1 MCAPA
6 LPRVCPRSSTCGH
19 VCSWPRLAPVLLAL
33 EGIPPVAKGIPPV
46 LLASAR
52 ATRPLAFTLPLA
64 LPSRFH
70 AKWKKL
76 HEQYGRQIAR
86 VLEECAGQDAE
97 ERRLGRITA
106 LQSTYRSVLLSTYEG
121 EDCLFGPV
129 VNPPDRLLLEVSA
142 MYRVTYQAAR
152 GRQASAPP
160 TSERA
165 SSISRAGHWMRHEG
179 SFAVPTARSCPRP
192 TPRSIC

>member
-1 MCAPA
+1 M
-6 LPRVCPRSSTCGH
+6 
-19 VCSWPRLAPVLLAL
+19 
-33 EGIPPVAKGIPPV
+33 
-46 LLASAR
+46 
-52 ATRPLAFTLPLA
+52 
-64 LPSRFH
+64 PSRFY

-165 SSISRAGHWMRHEG
+165 SAYVLPAMEASGQMSQTVAASGGSRHGQSQPAHAGTGLSFVWTVAGDFLEHIKCRAVHLELCERGGDHTAPKMHIPRNMRLLL
-179 SFAVPTARSCPRP
+179 SRR
-192 TPRSIC
+192 

>member
-1 MCAPA
+1 M
-6 LPRVCPRSSTCGH
+6 CPRPSTCVPPLFH
-19 VCSWPRLAPVLLAL
+19 VWARVLLAL

-46 LLASAR
+46 LLASAL

-106 LQSTYRSVLLSTYEG
+106 LQSTYRLPL
-121 EDCLFGPV
+121 P
-129 VNPPDRLLLEVSA
+129 
-142 MYRVTYQAAR
+142 AA
-152 GRQASAPP
+152 SKP
-160 TSERA
+160 
-165 SSISRAGHWMRHEG
+165 
-179 SFAVPTARSCPRP
+179 
-192 TPRSIC
+192 